1 MERTKKLEKMTI
13 ILFFIAVIFTVLVKC
28 VDVQSIGPKGSAV
41 GFATINRF
49 VHQLTGENDTWYNI
63 TKYLGIIPFL
73 YVLFYAVVGLKQLI
87 IAKKISKVDKK
98 IIALGCFY
106 VVLGLI
112 YILFDKL
119 AINYRPVLEDGVL
132 EPSYPSSHTLLAVCV
147 CLSSIFMNKYYIKNN
162 DLKKYLNFGTLIL
175 MILLVLGRLLSG
187 VHWASDIIGGVII
200 SLFLV
205 FGFFTVCKKIR

>member
-28 VDVQSIGPKGSAV
+28 VDVQSIGPRGSAV

>member
-41 GFATINRF
+41 GFAAINRF

-162 DLKKYLNFGTLIL
+162 DLKKYLNLGTLIL

-205 FGFFTVCKKIR
+205 FGFFTVCKKNQ

>member
-49 VHQLTGENDTWYNI
+49 VYQLTGENDTWYNI

-162 DLKKYLNFGTLIL
+162 DLKKYLNLGTLIL

-205 FGFFTVCKKIR
+205 FGFFTTCKKIR

>member
-13 ILFFIAVIFTVLVKC
+13 ILFFIAVVFTVLVKC

-73 YVLFYAVVGLKQLI
+73 YVLFYAMVGLKQLI

-106 VVLGLI
+106 VVLGLV

-162 DLKKYLNFGTLIL
+162 DLKKYLNLGTLIL

>member
-73 YVLFYAVVGLKQLI
+73 YVLFYAMVGLKQLI

-106 VVLGLI
+106 VLLGLI

-162 DLKKYLNFGTLIL
+162 DLKKYLNLGTLIL

>member
-162 DLKKYLNFGTLIL
+162 DLKKYLNLGTLIL

-205 FGFFTVCKKIR
+205 FGFFTVCKKNQ

>member
-49 VHQLTGENDTWYNI
+49 VHQLTGESDTWYNI

-162 DLKKYLNFGTLIL
+162 DLKKYLNLGTLIL

-205 FGFFTVCKKIR
+205 FGFFTVCKKNQ

>member
-162 DLKKYLNFGTLIL
+162 DLKKYLNLGTLIL

>member
-132 EPSYPSSHTLLAVCV
+132 EPSYPSSHTLLAVCI

-162 DLKKYLNFGTLIL
+162 DLKKYLNLGTLIL